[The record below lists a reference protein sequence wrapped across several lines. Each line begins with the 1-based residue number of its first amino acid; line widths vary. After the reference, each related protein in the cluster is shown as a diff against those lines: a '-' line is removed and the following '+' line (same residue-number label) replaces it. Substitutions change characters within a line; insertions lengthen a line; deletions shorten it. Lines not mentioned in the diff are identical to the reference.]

1 MTSDIT
7 HSNPDGPHFRLT
19 LLNNV
24 NYPQWRGEMRAV
36 LQRKKLWQLVI
47 GKRTRP
53 ADNAKAEIWDEDASV
68 AAGDIF
74 LGIQLDQ
81 RILLND
87 IAEDPVKMWLKLE
100 SVHLQKHAGT
110 RFNAYNDLFAIRMSP
125 DESLQ
130 SLMNR
135 VDQAIII
142 VQNLVLRSLP

>member
-7 HSNPDGPHFRLT
+7 HTNSDGLNFRLT

-53 ADNAKAEIWDEDASV
+53 TDSTKAEVWDEDAS
-68 AAGDIF
+68 AAAHDIF

-81 RILLND
+81 RVLLND
-87 IAEDPVKMWLKLE
+87 IAEDPVKMWL
-100 SVHLQKHAGT
+100 
-110 RFNAYNDLFAIRMSP
+110 N
-125 DESLQ
+125 
-130 SLMNR
+130 
-135 VDQAIII
+135 
-142 VQNLVLRSLP
+142 